1 MAIAGKARVLLFRKK
16 KEQIKVSVRMRP
28 MLTPYESDSIWHI
41 DKQSKFVFTNLSN
54 SEFMNLESNSG
65 CLFMKDGMRSRKP
78 VDPSQNFQF
87 KFDNVF
93 DEDAST
99 PEIYHIIARPITKA
113 ALNGYNGSVFMY
125 GQTTSG
131 KTYTMLG
138 TPKSPGI
145 LP

>member
-1 MAIAGKARVLLFRKK
+1 
-16 KEQIKVSVRMRP
+16 MRP
-28 MLTPYESDSIWHI
+28 MLKPYERDSVWQVDSDSKI
-41 DKQSKFVFTNLSN
+41 VYTNLSKTQ
-54 SEFMNLESNSG
+54 FLELENGSPYSMTREG
-65 CLFMKDGMRSRKP
+65 IRSRKLL
-78 VDPSQNFQF
+78 DPSQNFYF
-87 KFDNVF
+87 NFDNVF
-93 DEDAST
+93 DETATT
-99 PEIYHIIARPITKA
+99 PQIYHTIARPITKA

>member
-1 MAIAGKARVLLFRKK
+1 
-16 KEQIKVSVRMRP
+16 
-28 MLTPYESDSIWHI
+28 MLKPYERDSVWQVDSDSKI
-41 DKQSKFVFTNLSN
+41 VYTNLSRTQ
-54 SEFMNLESNSG
+54 FLELENGSPYSMTREG
-65 CLFMKDGMRSRKP
+65 IRSRKLL
-78 VDPSQNFQF
+78 DPSQNFYF
-87 KFDNVF
+87 NFDNVF
-93 DEDAST
+93 DETAST
-99 PEIYHIIARPITKA
+99 PQIYHTIARPITKA

>member
-1 MAIAGKARVLLFRKK
+1 
-16 KEQIKVSVRMRP
+16 MRP
-28 MLTPYESDSIWHI
+28 LLAPYERDSIWHV
-41 DKQSKFVFTNLSN
+41 DQQNKFVFTNLSKTQ
-54 SEFMNLESNSG
+54 FLELENNSG
-65 CLFMKDGMRSRKP
+65 YGFMREGIRNRKLL
-78 VDPSQNFQF
+78 DPSQNYNFN
-87 KFDNVF
+87 FDNVF
-93 DEDAST
+93 DESAST
-99 PEIYHIIARPITKA
+99 PEIYHVIARPITRA